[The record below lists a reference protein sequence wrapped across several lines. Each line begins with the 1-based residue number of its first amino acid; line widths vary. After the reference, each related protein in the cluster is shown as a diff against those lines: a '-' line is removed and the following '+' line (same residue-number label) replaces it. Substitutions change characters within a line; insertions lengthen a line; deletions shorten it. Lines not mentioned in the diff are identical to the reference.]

1 MATFRNTRHLASST
15 RSSEKVRDGALYMH
29 HEMTPRKAA
38 RQSLHGII
46 SGLAFYFIPNLL
58 WRLWLGI

>member
-1 MATFRNTRHLASST
+1 
-15 RSSEKVRDGALYMH
+15 MH
-29 HEMTPRKAA
+29 HEITLREAA
-38 RQSLHGII
+38 RQSVNGII